1 MDKMKKRF
9 LDELPESGCAE
20 EPLSS
25 FLTVFGEGGDS
36 MRADSVDCTLRWTA
50 PLALRVGVDKIDVR
64 STTARLLLLA
74 ALL

>member
-36 MRADSVDCTLRWTA
+36 MRADSVDCTLR
-50 PLALRVGVDKIDVR
+50 
-64 STTARLLLLA
+64 
-74 ALL
+74 